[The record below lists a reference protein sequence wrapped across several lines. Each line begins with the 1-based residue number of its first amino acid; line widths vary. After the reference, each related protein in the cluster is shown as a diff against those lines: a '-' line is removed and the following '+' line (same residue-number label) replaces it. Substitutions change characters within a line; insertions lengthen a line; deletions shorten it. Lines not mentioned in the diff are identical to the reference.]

1 MISTAIETRN
11 EGIEF
16 LFIFRTYFTNDQYF
30 LTREATAE
38 SFRILLQNMKQ
49 DFFDTNWYIILMTL
63 RQIPL
68 NLDSTQ
74 SSWIS
79 FIEQINYS
87 ILRSNIWRILTD
99 ISRIENNDILIEKV
113 WNRLSYDMVIDKIST
128 DAMIKRVFWLI
139 PLEVEKRIDLKFEI
153 SKSRQIEDVLEFIRM
168 FPQYPSVQ
176 FADNLA
182 SKIERKTV
190 YKEELPKLVS
200 LPL

>member
-1 MISTAIETRN
+1 MIS
-11 EGIEF
+11 
-16 LFIFRTYFTNDQYF
+16 
-30 LTREATAE
+30 
-38 SFRILLQNMKQ
+38 
-49 DFFDTNWYIILMTL
+49 FFF
-63 RQIPL
+63 
-68 NLDSTQ
+68 S
-74 SSWIS
+74 
-79 FIEQINYS
+79 
-87 ILRSNIWRILTD
+87 
-99 ISRIENNDILIEKV
+99 
-113 WNRLSYDMVIDKIST
+113 